1 VFSLVRPFLTFQT
14 DRMPLQKDDDD
25 EKEDKVVAAFASV
38 LVDQSRPIR
47 DRFRALFTLR
57 SMTGRPGAADALIS
71 ALTTTTKVN
80 PNENDDDDD
89 ALAAAEEKKCLRA
102 DALFRHEVAFAL
114 GQMQTKKATTA
125 LIFVLKN
132 ENEHG
137 MTRHECAEA
146 LGAIGDDSALDILRE
161 MQKDETQCREV
172 RETASLALRRIEHV
186 AKKKS
191 AVVGARVG
199 SKKETTAVGIA
210 EKEEEDG
217 DGEEH
222 IVQHT
227 YSVDPVPAME
237 ASVETDTLAAIILD
251 DTADIWDRYGAMFA
265 LRNRAQE
272 TFGLAKTRENER
284 VVELC
289 SSTLGKTLRSE
300 TVHSALLKHEICYV
314 LGQLREDDDNDIAR
328 EALFDCLEDPNEHAM
343 VRHEAAEAI
352 GSRGGAGAE
361 ALLRKYL
368 SCEDRVVRESCEVA
382 LDMLKENQEEDVV
395 FL

>member
-1 VFSLVRPFLTFQT
+1 
-14 DRMPLQKDDDD
+14 MPSNKDDDDD
-25 EKEDKVVAAFASV
+25 EKDIAAFASV

-71 ALTTTTKVN
+71 ALTMKTN
-80 PNENDDDDD
+80 NNNNNNSNDDDDD
-89 ALAAAEEKKCLRA
+89 DDPAFLAAAKTTRLRA

-114 GQMQTKKATTA
+114 GQMQSKKATSA
-125 LIFVLKN
+125 LISVLKN
-132 ENEHG
+132 ECEHG

-146 LGAIGDDSALDILRE
+146 LGAIGDESAVDVLRE
-161 MQKDETQCREV
+161 MHEDETQCREV

-186 AKKKS
+186 TKKS
-191 AVVGARVG
+191 AAIVGARVG

-210 EKEEEDG
+210 EKD
-217 DGEEH
+217 DDDDDDDDDVRH
-222 IVQHT
+222 A
-227 YSVDPVPAME
+227 YSVDPVPAMDE
-237 ASVETDTLAAIILD
+237 SIETETLAAIILD
-251 DTADIWDRYGAMFA
+251 DAADIWDRYAAMFA
-265 LRNRAQE
+265 LRNRAQK
-272 TFGLAKTRENER
+272 TFGLVKKTQETEQL
-284 VVELC
+284 VQLC

-300 TVHSALLKHEICYV
+300 TVQSALLKHEICYV

>member
-1 VFSLVRPFLTFQT
+1 
-14 DRMPLQKDDDD
+14 MPSNKDDDDD
-25 EKEDKVVAAFASV
+25 EKDIAAFASV

-71 ALTTTTKVN
+71 ALTMKTN
-80 PNENDDDDD
+80 NNNSNDDDDP
-89 ALAAAEEKKCLRA
+89 AFLAAAKTTTKTCRLRA

-114 GQMQTKKATTA
+114 GQMQSKKATSA
-125 LIFVLKN
+125 LISVLKN
-132 ENEHG
+132 ECEHG

-146 LGAIGDDSALDILRE
+146 LGAIGDDSAVDVLRE
-161 MQKDETQCREV
+161 MHEDETQCREV

-186 AKKKS
+186 TKKKKS
-191 AVVGARVG
+191 AAIVGARVG

-210 EKEEEDG
+210 EKED
-217 DGEEH
+217 DDDD
-222 IVQHT
+222 VRRA
-227 YSVDPVPAME
+227 YSVDPVPAMD
-237 ASVETDTLAAIILD
+237 ASVETNTLAAIILD
-251 DTADIWDRYGAMFA
+251 DTADIWERYGAMFA

>member
-1 VFSLVRPFLTFQT
+1 
-14 DRMPLQKDDDD
+14 MPSNKDDDDD
-25 EKEDKVVAAFASV
+25 EKDIAAFASV

-71 ALTTTTKVN
+71 ALTMKTLN
-80 PNENDDDDD
+80 NNNNNNSNDDDDD
-89 ALAAAEEKKCLRA
+89 DPAFLAAAKTTRLRA

-114 GQMQTKKATTA
+114 GQMQAKKATTA
-125 LIFVLKN
+125 LISVLKN

-191 AVVGARVG
+191 AIVGARVG

-210 EKEEEDG
+210 EKD
-217 DGEEH
+217 DDDDDDDDDVRH
-222 IVQHT
+222 A

-251 DTADIWDRYGAMFA
+251 DTADIWERYGAMFA

>member
-1 VFSLVRPFLTFQT
+1 
-14 DRMPLQKDDDD
+14 MPSNKDDDDDD
-25 EKEDKVVAAFASV
+25 EKDIAAFASV

-71 ALTTTTKVN
+71 ALAMKTN
-80 PNENDDDDD
+80 NNNSNDDDDP
-89 ALAAAEEKKCLRA
+89 AFLAAAKTTTKTCRLRA

-114 GQMQTKKATTA
+114 GQMQSKKATSA
-125 LIFVLKN
+125 LISVLKN
-132 ENEHG
+132 ECEHG

-146 LGAIGDDSALDILRE
+146 LGAIGDDSAVDVLRE
-161 MQKDETQCREV
+161 MHEDETQCREV

-186 AKKKS
+186 TKKKKKNKKS
-191 AVVGARVG
+191 AAIVGARVG

-210 EKEEEDG
+210 EKED
-217 DGEEH
+217 DDDD
-222 IVQHT
+222 VRRA
-227 YSVDPVPAME
+227 YSVDPVPAMD
-237 ASVETDTLAAIILD
+237 ASVETNTLAAIILD
-251 DTADIWDRYGAMFA
+251 DTADIWERYGAMFA

>member
-1 VFSLVRPFLTFQT
+1 
-14 DRMPLQKDDDD
+14 MPSNKDDDDD
-25 EKEDKVVAAFASV
+25 EKDIAAFASV

-71 ALTTTTKVN
+71 ALTMKTN
-80 PNENDDDDD
+80 NSNDDNDDP
-89 ALAAAEEKKCLRA
+89 AFLAAAKTARLRA

-114 GQMQTKKATTA
+114 GQMQSKKATSA
-125 LIFVLKN
+125 LISVLKN
-132 ENEHG
+132 ECEHG

-146 LGAIGDDSALDILRE
+146 LGAIGDDSAVDVLRE
-161 MQKDETQCREV
+161 MHEDETQCREV

-186 AKKKS
+186 TKKKKS
-191 AVVGARVG
+191 ATIVGARVG

-222 IVQHT
+222 IVQHA

-251 DTADIWDRYGAMFA
+251 DTADIWERYGAMFA

-382 LDMLKENQEEDVV
+382 LDMLKENHEEDVV

>member
-1 VFSLVRPFLTFQT
+1 
-14 DRMPLQKDDDD
+14 MPSNKDDDDD
-25 EKEDKVVAAFASV
+25 EKDIAAFASV

-71 ALTTTTKVN
+71 ALTMKTLN
-80 PNENDDDDD
+80 NNNNNNNNNNSNDDDDP
-89 ALAAAEEKKCLRA
+89 AFLAAAKTTRLRA

-114 GQMQTKKATTA
+114 GQMQSKKATSA
-125 LIFVLKN
+125 LISVLKN
-132 ENEHG
+132 ECEHG

-146 LGAIGDDSALDILRE
+146 LGAIGDESAVDVLRE
-161 MQKDETQCREV
+161 MHEDETQCREV

-186 AKKKS
+186 TKKKKS
-191 AVVGARVG
+191 AAIVGARVG

-210 EKEEEDG
+210 EKD
-217 DGEEH
+217 DDDDDD
-222 IVQHT
+222 VRRA
-227 YSVDPVPAME
+227 YSVDPVPAMD
-237 ASVETDTLAAIILD
+237 ASVETNTLAAIILD
-251 DTADIWDRYGAMFA
+251 DTADIWERYGAMFA

-382 LDMLKENQEEDVV
+382 LDMLKENQEEE
-395 FL
+395 

>member
-1 VFSLVRPFLTFQT
+1 
-14 DRMPLQKDDDD
+14 MPSNKDDDDD
-25 EKEDKVVAAFASV
+25 EKDIAAFASV

-71 ALTTTTKVN
+71 ALAMKTN
-80 PNENDDDDD
+80 NNNSNDDDDP
-89 ALAAAEEKKCLRA
+89 AFLAAAKTTTKTCRLRA

-114 GQMQTKKATTA
+114 GQMQSKKATSA
-125 LIFVLKN
+125 LISVLKN
-132 ENEHG
+132 ECEHG

-146 LGAIGDDSALDILRE
+146 LGAIGDDSAVDVLRE
-161 MQKDETQCREV
+161 MHEDETQCREV

-186 AKKKS
+186 TKKKKS
-191 AVVGARVG
+191 AAIVGARVG

-210 EKEEEDG
+210 EKED
-217 DGEEH
+217 DDDD
-222 IVQHT
+222 VRRA
-227 YSVDPVPAME
+227 YSVDPVPAMD
-237 ASVETDTLAAIILD
+237 ASVETNTLAAIILD
-251 DTADIWDRYGAMFA
+251 DTADIWERYGAMFA

-382 LDMLKENQEEDVV
+382 LDMLKENQGEDIV

>member
-1 VFSLVRPFLTFQT
+1 
-14 DRMPLQKDDDD
+14 MPSNKDDDDD
-25 EKEDKVVAAFASV
+25 EKDIAAFASV

-71 ALTTTTKVN
+71 ALAMKTN
-80 PNENDDDDD
+80 NNNSNDDDDP
-89 ALAAAEEKKCLRA
+89 AFLAAAKTTTKTCRLRA

-114 GQMQTKKATTA
+114 GQMQSKKATSA
-125 LIFVLKN
+125 LISVLKN
-132 ENEHG
+132 ECEHG

-146 LGAIGDDSALDILRE
+146 LGAIGDDSAVDVLRE
-161 MQKDETQCREV
+161 MHEDETQCREV

-186 AKKKS
+186 TKKKKS
-191 AVVGARVG
+191 AAIVGARVG

-210 EKEEEDG
+210 EKED
-217 DGEEH
+217 DDDDDD
-222 IVQHT
+222 VRRA
-227 YSVDPVPAME
+227 YSVDPVPAMD

-251 DTADIWDRYGAMFA
+251 DTADIWERYGAMFA

>member
-1 VFSLVRPFLTFQT
+1 
-14 DRMPLQKDDDD
+14 MPSNKDDDDD
-25 EKEDKVVAAFASV
+25 EKDIAAFASV

-71 ALTTTTKVN
+71 ALAMKTN
-80 PNENDDDDD
+80 NNNSNDDDDP
-89 ALAAAEEKKCLRA
+89 AFLAAAKTTTKTCRLRA

-114 GQMQTKKATTA
+114 GQMQSKKATSA
-125 LIFVLKN
+125 LISVLKN
-132 ENEHG
+132 ECEHG

-146 LGAIGDDSALDILRE
+146 LGAIGDDSAVDVLRE
-161 MQKDETQCREV
+161 MHEDETQCREV

-186 AKKKS
+186 TKKKKKS
-191 AVVGARVG
+191 AAIVGARVG

-210 EKEEEDG
+210 EKED
-217 DGEEH
+217 DDD
-222 IVQHT
+222 VRRA
-227 YSVDPVPAME
+227 YSVDPVPAMD

-251 DTADIWDRYGAMFA
+251 DTADIWERYGAMFA

>member
-1 VFSLVRPFLTFQT
+1 
-14 DRMPLQKDDDD
+14 MPSNKDDDDD
-25 EKEDKVVAAFASV
+25 EKDIAAFASV

-71 ALTTTTKVN
+71 ALAMKTN
-80 PNENDDDDD
+80 NNNSNDDDDP
-89 ALAAAEEKKCLRA
+89 AFLAAAKTTTKTCRLRA

-114 GQMQTKKATTA
+114 GQMQSKKATSA
-125 LIFVLKN
+125 LISVLKN
-132 ENEHG
+132 ECEHG

-146 LGAIGDDSALDILRE
+146 LGAIGDDSAVDVLRE
-161 MQKDETQCREV
+161 MHEDETQCREV

-186 AKKKS
+186 TKKKKKS
-191 AVVGARVG
+191 AAIVGARVG

-222 IVQHT
+222 IVQHA

-251 DTADIWDRYGAMFA
+251 DTADIWERYGAMFA

>member
-1 VFSLVRPFLTFQT
+1 
-14 DRMPLQKDDDD
+14 MPSNKDDDDD
-25 EKEDKVVAAFASV
+25 EKDIAAFASV

-71 ALTTTTKVN
+71 ALTMKTLN
-80 PNENDDDDD
+80 NNNNNNSNDDDDD
-89 ALAAAEEKKCLRA
+89 PAALAAAKTCRRLRA

-114 GQMQTKKATTA
+114 GQMQSKKATSA
-125 LIFVLKN
+125 LISVLKN
-132 ENEHG
+132 ECEHG

-146 LGAIGDDSALDILRE
+146 LGAIGEDSAVDVLRE
-161 MQKDETQCREV
+161 MHEDETQCREV

-186 AKKKS
+186 TKKKKKS
-191 AVVGARVG
+191 AAIVGARVG
-199 SKKETTAVGIA
+199 STKETTAVGIA
-210 EKEEEDG
+210 EKED
-217 DGEEH
+217 DDDDDD
-222 IVQHT
+222 VRRA

-251 DTADIWDRYGAMFA
+251 ETADIWERYGAMFA

>member
-1 VFSLVRPFLTFQT
+1 
-14 DRMPLQKDDDD
+14 MPSNKDDDDDD
-25 EKEDKVVAAFASV
+25 EKDIAAFASV

-71 ALTTTTKVN
+71 ALTMKTN
-80 PNENDDDDD
+80 NNNSNDDDDP
-89 ALAAAEEKKCLRA
+89 AFLAAAKTTTKTCRLRA

-114 GQMQTKKATTA
+114 GQMQSKKATSA
-125 LIFVLKN
+125 LISVLKN
-132 ENEHG
+132 ECEHG

-146 LGAIGDDSALDILRE
+146 LGAIGDDSAVDVLRE
-161 MQKDETQCREV
+161 MHEDETQCREV

-186 AKKKS
+186 TKKKKKNKKS
-191 AVVGARVG
+191 AAIVGARVG

-210 EKEEEDG
+210 EKED
-217 DGEEH
+217 DDDD
-222 IVQHT
+222 VRRA
-227 YSVDPVPAME
+227 YSVDPVPAMD
-237 ASVETDTLAAIILD
+237 ASVETNTLAAIILD
-251 DTADIWDRYGAMFA
+251 DTADIWERYGAMFA

>member
-1 VFSLVRPFLTFQT
+1 
-14 DRMPLQKDDDD
+14 MPSNKDDDDD
-25 EKEDKVVAAFASV
+25 EKDIAAFASV

-71 ALTTTTKVN
+71 ALTMTN
-80 PNENDDDDD
+80 NNNSNDNDDDDD
-89 ALAAAEEKKCLRA
+89 DPAFLAAAKTTKTCRLRA

-114 GQMQTKKATTA
+114 GQMQAKKATSA
-125 LIFVLKN
+125 LISVLKN
-132 ENEHG
+132 ECEHG

-146 LGAIGDDSALDILRE
+146 LGAIGDDSAVDVLRE
-161 MQKDETQCREV
+161 MHEDETQCREV

-186 AKKKS
+186 TKKKKS
-191 AVVGARVG
+191 AAIVGARVG

-210 EKEEEDG
+210 EKED
-217 DGEEH
+217 DDD
-222 IVQHT
+222 VRRA
-227 YSVDPVPAME
+227 YSVDPVPAMD

-251 DTADIWDRYGAMFA
+251 DTADIWERYGAMFA

>member
-1 VFSLVRPFLTFQT
+1 
-14 DRMPLQKDDDD
+14 MNDDD
-25 EKEDKVVAAFASV
+25 EKDIAAFASV

-71 ALTTTTKVN
+71 ALTMKTN
-80 PNENDDDDD
+80 NSNDDNDDP
-89 ALAAAEEKKCLRA
+89 AFLAAAKTARLRA

-114 GQMQTKKATTA
+114 GQMQSKKATSA
-125 LIFVLKN
+125 LISVLKN
-132 ENEHG
+132 ECEHG

-146 LGAIGDDSALDILRE
+146 LGAIGDDSAVDVLRE
-161 MQKDETQCREV
+161 MHEDETQCREV

-186 AKKKS
+186 TKKKKS
-191 AVVGARVG
+191 AAIVGARVG

-210 EKEEEDG
+210 EKD
-217 DGEEH
+217 DDDDDD
-222 IVQHT
+222 VRRA
-227 YSVDPVPAME
+227 YSVDPVPAMD
-237 ASVETDTLAAIILD
+237 ASVETNTLAAIILD

>member
-1 VFSLVRPFLTFQT
+1 
-14 DRMPLQKDDDD
+14 MPSNKDDDDD
-25 EKEDKVVAAFASV
+25 EKDIAAFASV

-71 ALTTTTKVN
+71 ALAMKTN
-80 PNENDDDDD
+80 NNNSNDDDDP
-89 ALAAAEEKKCLRA
+89 AFLAAAKTTTKTCRLRA

-114 GQMQTKKATTA
+114 GQMQAKKATSA
-125 LIFVLKN
+125 LISVLKN
-132 ENEHG
+132 ECEHG

-146 LGAIGDDSALDILRE
+146 LGAIGDDSAVDVLRE
-161 MQKDETQCREV
+161 MHEDETQCREV

-186 AKKKS
+186 TKKKKKS
-191 AVVGARVG
+191 AAIVGARVG

-210 EKEEEDG
+210 EKED
-217 DGEEH
+217 DDDDDD
-222 IVQHT
+222 VRRA
-227 YSVDPVPAME
+227 YSVDPVPAMD

-251 DTADIWDRYGAMFA
+251 DTADIWERYGAMFA

>member
-1 VFSLVRPFLTFQT
+1 
-14 DRMPLQKDDDD
+14 MPSNKDDDDD
-25 EKEDKVVAAFASV
+25 EKDIAAFASV

-71 ALTTTTKVN
+71 ALAMKTN
-80 PNENDDDDD
+80 NNNSNDDDDP
-89 ALAAAEEKKCLRA
+89 AFLAAAKTTKTRRLRA

-114 GQMQTKKATTA
+114 GQMQSKKATNA
-125 LIFVLKN
+125 LISVLKN
-132 ENEHG
+132 ECEHG

-146 LGAIGDDSALDILRE
+146 LGAIGDESAVDVLRE
-161 MQKDETQCREV
+161 MHEDETQCREV

-186 AKKKS
+186 TKKKKKS
-191 AVVGARVG
+191 AAIVGARVG

-210 EKEEEDG
+210 EKED
-217 DGEEH
+217 DDDDDD
-222 IVQHT
+222 VRRA
-227 YSVDPVPAME
+227 YSVDPVPAMD

-251 DTADIWDRYGAMFA
+251 DTADIWERYGAMFA

-314 LGQLREDDDNDIAR
+314 LGQLREDDDNDIAC

>member
-1 VFSLVRPFLTFQT
+1 
-14 DRMPLQKDDDD
+14 MPSNKDDDDD
-25 EKEDKVVAAFASV
+25 EKDIAAFASV

-71 ALTTTTKVN
+71 ALTMKTLN
-80 PNENDDDDD
+80 NNNNNNNNSNDDDDP
-89 ALAAAEEKKCLRA
+89 AFLAAAKTSCRRRLRA

-114 GQMQTKKATTA
+114 GQMQSKKATSA
-125 LIFVLKN
+125 LISVLKN
-132 ENEHG
+132 ECEHG

-146 LGAIGDDSALDILRE
+146 LGAIGDDSAVDVLRE
-161 MQKDETQCREV
+161 MHEDETQCREV

-186 AKKKS
+186 TKKKKKS
-191 AVVGARVG
+191 AAIVGARVG

-210 EKEEEDG
+210 EKD
-217 DGEEH
+217 DDDDDD
-222 IVQHT
+222 VRRA
-227 YSVDPVPAME
+227 YSVDPVPAMD
-237 ASVETDTLAAIILD
+237 ASVETNTLAAIILD
-251 DTADIWDRYGAMFA
+251 DTADIWERYGAMFA

>member
-1 VFSLVRPFLTFQT
+1 
-14 DRMPLQKDDDD
+14 MPSNKDDDDD
-25 EKEDKVVAAFASV
+25 EKDIAAFASV

-71 ALTTTTKVN
+71 ALTMKTLN
-80 PNENDDDDD
+80 NNNNNNSNDDDDD
-89 ALAAAEEKKCLRA
+89 PAFLAAAKTTRLRA

-114 GQMQTKKATTA
+114 GQMQSKKATSA
-125 LIFVLKN
+125 LISVLKN
-132 ENEHG
+132 ECEHG

-146 LGAIGDDSALDILRE
+146 LGAIGDESAVDVLRE
-161 MQKDETQCREV
+161 MHEDETQCREV

-186 AKKKS
+186 TKKKS
-191 AVVGARVG
+191 AIVGARVG

-210 EKEEEDG
+210 EKD
-217 DGEEH
+217 DDDDDD
-222 IVQHT
+222 VRRA

>member
-1 VFSLVRPFLTFQT
+1 
-14 DRMPLQKDDDD
+14 MPSNKDDDDD
-25 EKEDKVVAAFASV
+25 EKDIAAFASV

-71 ALTTTTKVN
+71 ALTMKTLN
-80 PNENDDDDD
+80 NNNNNNNSNDDDDD
-89 ALAAAEEKKCLRA
+89 PAFLAAAKTTRLRA

-114 GQMQTKKATTA
+114 GQMQSKKATSA
-125 LIFVLKN
+125 LISVLKN
-132 ENEHG
+132 ECEHG

-146 LGAIGDDSALDILRE
+146 LGAIGDESAVDVLRE
-161 MQKDETQCREV
+161 MHEDETQCREV

-186 AKKKS
+186 TKKKS
-191 AVVGARVG
+191 AIVGARVG

-222 IVQHT
+222 IVQHA

-251 DTADIWDRYGAMFA
+251 DTADIWERYGAMFA

>member
-1 VFSLVRPFLTFQT
+1 
-14 DRMPLQKDDDD
+14 MPSNKDDDDD
-25 EKEDKVVAAFASV
+25 EKDIAAFASV

-71 ALTTTTKVN
+71 ALAMKTN
-80 PNENDDDDD
+80 NNNSNDDDDP
-89 ALAAAEEKKCLRA
+89 AFLAAAKTTTKTCRLRA

-114 GQMQTKKATTA
+114 GQMQSKKATSA
-125 LIFVLKN
+125 LISVLKN
-132 ENEHG
+132 ECEHG

-146 LGAIGDDSALDILRE
+146 LGAIGDDSAVDVLRE
-161 MQKDETQCREV
+161 MHEDETQCREV

-186 AKKKS
+186 TKKKKS
-191 AVVGARVG
+191 AAIVGARVG

-210 EKEEEDG
+210 EKD
-217 DGEEH
+217 DDDDDD
-222 IVQHT
+222 VRRA
-227 YSVDPVPAME
+227 YSVDPVPAMD
-237 ASVETDTLAAIILD
+237 ASVETNTLAAIILD
-251 DTADIWDRYGAMFA
+251 DTADIWERYGAMFA

>member
-1 VFSLVRPFLTFQT
+1 
-14 DRMPLQKDDDD
+14 MPSNKDDDDD
-25 EKEDKVVAAFASV
+25 EKDIAAFASV

-71 ALTTTTKVN
+71 ALTMTN
-80 PNENDDDDD
+80 NNNSNDNDDDDD
-89 ALAAAEEKKCLRA
+89 DPAFLAAAKTTKTCRLRA

-114 GQMQTKKATTA
+114 GQMQAKKATSA
-125 LIFVLKN
+125 LISVLKN
-132 ENEHG
+132 ECEHG

-146 LGAIGDDSALDILRE
+146 LGAIGDDSAVDVLRE
-161 MQKDETQCREV
+161 MHEDETQCREV

-186 AKKKS
+186 TKKKKS
-191 AVVGARVG
+191 AAIVGARVG

-210 EKEEEDG
+210 EKED
-217 DGEEH
+217 DDDD
-222 IVQHT
+222 VRRA
-227 YSVDPVPAME
+227 YSVDPVPAMD

-251 DTADIWDRYGAMFA
+251 DTADIWERYGAMFA

>member
-1 VFSLVRPFLTFQT
+1 
-14 DRMPLQKDDDD
+14 MPSNKDDDDD
-25 EKEDKVVAAFASV
+25 EKDIAAFASV

-71 ALTTTTKVN
+71 ALTMKTN
-80 PNENDDDDD
+80 NSNDDNDDP
-89 ALAAAEEKKCLRA
+89 AFLAAAKTARLRA

-114 GQMQTKKATTA
+114 GQMQSKKATSA
-125 LIFVLKN
+125 LISVLKN
-132 ENEHG
+132 ECEHG

-146 LGAIGDDSALDILRE
+146 LGAIGDDSAVDVLRE
-161 MQKDETQCREV
+161 MHEDETQCREV

-186 AKKKS
+186 TKKKKS
-191 AVVGARVG
+191 AAIVGARVG

-210 EKEEEDG
+210 EKD
-217 DGEEH
+217 DDDDDD
-222 IVQHT
+222 VRRA
-227 YSVDPVPAME
+227 YSVDPVPAMD

-251 DTADIWDRYGAMFA
+251 DTADIWERYGAMFA

>member
-1 VFSLVRPFLTFQT
+1 
-14 DRMPLQKDDDD
+14 MPSNKDDDDD
-25 EKEDKVVAAFASV
+25 EKDIAAFASV

-71 ALTTTTKVN
+71 ALAMKTN
-80 PNENDDDDD
+80 NNNSNDDDDP
-89 ALAAAEEKKCLRA
+89 AFLAAAKTTTKTCRLRA

-114 GQMQTKKATTA
+114 GQMQSKKATSA
-125 LIFVLKN
+125 LISVLKN
-132 ENEHG
+132 ECEHG

-146 LGAIGDDSALDILRE
+146 LGAIGDDSAVDVLRE
-161 MQKDETQCREV
+161 MHEDETQCREV

-186 AKKKS
+186 TKKKKKS
-191 AVVGARVG
+191 AAIVGARVG

-210 EKEEEDG
+210 EKED
-217 DGEEH
+217 DDDD
-222 IVQHT
+222 VRRA
-227 YSVDPVPAME
+227 YSVDPVPAMD

-251 DTADIWDRYGAMFA
+251 DTADIWERYGAMFA

>member
-1 VFSLVRPFLTFQT
+1 
-14 DRMPLQKDDDD
+14 MPSNKDDDDD
-25 EKEDKVVAAFASV
+25 EKDIAAFASV

-71 ALTTTTKVN
+71 ALTMKTN
-80 PNENDDDDD
+80 NNNSNDDDDP
-89 ALAAAEEKKCLRA
+89 AFLAAAKTTTKTCRLRA

-114 GQMQTKKATTA
+114 GQMQSKKATSA
-125 LIFVLKN
+125 LISVLKN
-132 ENEHG
+132 ECEHG

-146 LGAIGDDSALDILRE
+146 LGAIGDDSAVDVLRE
-161 MQKDETQCREV
+161 MHEDETQCREV

-186 AKKKS
+186 TKKKKS
-191 AVVGARVG
+191 AAIVGARVG

-210 EKEEEDG
+210 EKED
-217 DGEEH
+217 DDDD
-222 IVQHT
+222 VRSA
-227 YSVDPVPAME
+227 YSVDPVPAMD
-237 ASVETDTLAAIILD
+237 ASVETNTLAAIILD
-251 DTADIWDRYGAMFA
+251 DTADIWERYGAMFA

>member
-1 VFSLVRPFLTFQT
+1 
-14 DRMPLQKDDDD
+14 MPSNKDDDDD
-25 EKEDKVVAAFASV
+25 EKDIAAFASV

-71 ALTTTTKVN
+71 ALAMKTN
-80 PNENDDDDD
+80 NNNSNDDDDP
-89 ALAAAEEKKCLRA
+89 AFLAAAKTTKTCRLRA

-114 GQMQTKKATTA
+114 GQMQSKKATSA
-125 LIFVLKN
+125 LISVLKN
-132 ENEHG
+132 ECEHG

-146 LGAIGDDSALDILRE
+146 LGAIGDDSAVDVLRE
-161 MQKDETQCREV
+161 MHEDETQCREV

-186 AKKKS
+186 TKKKKKKKS
-191 AVVGARVG
+191 AAIVGARVG

-210 EKEEEDG
+210 EKD
-217 DGEEH
+217 DDDDDD
-222 IVQHT
+222 VRRA
-227 YSVDPVPAME
+227 YSVDPVPAMD

-251 DTADIWDRYGAMFA
+251 DTADIWERYGAMFA